1 MGRKHSPVGLLSSLC
16 EIHNHAF
23 HFRVLSGAHSFWPTY
38 TVGEPSD
45 LWSYRQH
52 CTLIYC
58 SSTPDRERTY
68 SCTFLYK
75 RNRKITEFVPL
86 NAVETESN
94 ALVLMN
100 AILYVMCFYNW
111 WLRNT
116 FKAVRTLKQ
125 TNKEEDGSYYLQRK
139 PTLEHKP
146 ISGSDSIL
154 YAKVQP
160 EL

>member
-1 MGRKHSPVGLLSSLC
+1 MTLPTALHIDLLFLYTTTESEL
-16 EIHNHAF
+16 IHA
-23 HFRVLSGAHSFWPTY
+23 R
-38 TVGEPSD
+38 
-45 LWSYRQH
+45 
-52 CTLIYC
+52 
-58 SSTPDRERTY
+58 
-68 SCTFLYK
+68 SCT
-75 RNRKITEFVPL
+75 NATERSQSLVRL

-94 ALVLMN
+94 ALVLMT
-100 AILYVMCFYNW
+100 AILYIMCFYNW

-154 YAKVQP
+154 SAKVLP

>member
-1 MGRKHSPVGLLSSLC
+1 MTLPTALHIDLLFLYTTTESEL
-16 EIHNHAF
+16 IHA
-23 HFRVLSGAHSFWPTY
+23 R
-38 TVGEPSD
+38 
-45 LWSYRQH
+45 
-52 CTLIYC
+52 
-58 SSTPDRERTY
+58 
-68 SCTFLYK
+68 SCT
-75 RNRKITEFVPL
+75 NATERSQSFVRL

-100 AILYVMCFYNW
+100 AILYVMCFDNW